1 MSTEVETGR
10 RPQVQDD
17 EMLSAWTQ
25 GWRRFKQHR
34 FGVYGSWVLLFMYI
48 FVTFCGFFAPY
59 NETRAFRREFY
70 HPPVKIHFTD
80 ENGRLTRPYIYDYR
94 MVNVARRQYEV
105 DTSKKYPIRF
115 FVRGD
120 SYKLFWVIPTN
131 IHLLGVDEPANL
143 FLLGTDQFG
152 RDLFS
157 RIAYGGSRTLYI
169 PVLAIVISFVL
180 GMLIGGVS
188 GYFGGTVDNILMRI
202 VELIQSIPSF
212 YLLLALAGTLQKLP
226 VVSSVRFFLIVLILS
241 LIGWGSLARVIRGL
255 TLSLRERE
263 FVLAA
268 RALGASSLRVIL
280 RHIVPNTFS
289 YTIIA
294 LSLSFPGYILSE
306 SAISLL
312 GLGVQEPIA
321 SWGNLLSPAQRVSV
335 MKDFPWI
342 LTPGVF
348 IFVAILMMSF
358 VGDALR
364 DAFDPRV
371 DE

>member
-1 MSTEVETGR
+1 
-10 RPQVQDD
+10 
-17 EMLSAWTQ
+17 
-25 GWRRFKQHR
+25 
-34 FGVYGSWVLLFMYI
+34 
-48 FVTFCGFFAPY
+48 
-59 NETRAFRREFY
+59 
-70 HPPVKIHFTD
+70 
-80 ENGRLTRPYIYDYR
+80 GRLTRPYIYDYR

-157 RIAYGGSRTLYI
+157 RIAYGGRRTLYI

-226 VVSSVRFFLIVLILS
+226 VVSS
-241 LIGWGSLARVIRGL
+241 
-255 TLSLRERE
+255 
-263 FVLAA
+263 
-268 RALGASSLRVIL
+268 
-280 RHIVPNTFS
+280 
-289 YTIIA
+289 
-294 LSLSFPGYILSE
+294 
-306 SAISLL
+306 
-312 GLGVQEPIA
+312 
-321 SWGNLLSPAQRVSV
+321 
-335 MKDFPWI
+335 
-342 LTPGVF
+342 
-348 IFVAILMMSF
+348 
-358 VGDALR
+358 
-364 DAFDPRV
+364 
-371 DE
+371 